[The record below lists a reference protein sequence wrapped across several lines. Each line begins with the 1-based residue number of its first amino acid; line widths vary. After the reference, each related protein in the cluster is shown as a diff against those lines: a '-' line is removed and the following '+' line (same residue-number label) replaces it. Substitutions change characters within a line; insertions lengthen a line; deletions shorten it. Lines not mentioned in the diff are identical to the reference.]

1 MSPPGTDVIDVH
13 AHLFLP
19 ELFELLNDLPQ
30 VTVPIENGRAQN
42 LSESW
47 TPISDVEDRLRT
59 LDELGIDRQVISVSG
74 VENFVR
80 SELMADP
87 ERRAEISRHINDGFA
102 TVLDDHGDRFGA
114 FADVPL
120 VAGGNVDAA
129 REEAERAVE
138 DLGFDGVTC
147 NTNVG
152 GVRLD
157 DERFEPLLETIDRL
171 DVPIFMHPANPVGE
185 DEAMADPHK
194 LRNLVGYPNETAL
207 AATRLAFRG
216 LLDRYDL
223 TVIAPHLGGTLPFL
237 GYRNEL
243 CFDEAVPS
251 FYHDGR
257 WAESLEKTFIEYVTD
272 HFYLDTGL
280 VSAEQMSY
288 THDVFGDRIVFGTDQ
303 PWFPPTETPRIYRFI
318 EEAELPERAVSAIYH
333 GNARS
338 MLS

>member
-1 MSPPGTDVIDVH
+1 MAPASMDVIDVH

-19 ELFELLNDLPQ
+19 ELFEMFNDLPR
-30 VTVPIENGRAQN
+30 VTVPIEDGRAQN

-47 TPISDVEDRLRT
+47 TPISDVEDRLQT
-59 LDELGIDRQVISVSG
+59 LDEFGIDRQILSVSG

-87 ERRAEISRHINDGFA
+87 DRRTDISRFINDSFA
-102 TVLDDHGDRFGA
+102 RVLEDHGDRFGA

-120 VAGGNVDAA
+120 VGGENVDAA
-129 REEAERAVE
+129 CDEAERAVN
-138 DLGFDGVTC
+138 DLGFNGVTC

-157 DERFEPLLETIDRL
+157 DERFEPLLATIDRL
-171 DVPIFMHPANPVGE
+171 GVPIFMHPANPVGE
-185 DEAMADPHK
+185 DAAMANPRK
-194 LRNLVGYPNETAL
+194 LRNLIGYPNETAL
-207 AATRLAFRG
+207 AATRLVFRG

-237 GYRNEL
+237 SYRNQL

-257 WAESLEKTFIEYVTD
+257 WASSLEKTFVEYVDD
-272 HFYLDTGL
+272 HFYFDTGL
-280 VSAEQMSY
+280 ISAEQIKF
-288 THDVFGDRIVFGTDQ
+288 THEVFGDRIVFGTDQ
-303 PWFPPTETPRIYRFI
+303 PWFPPAETPRIYRFI
-318 EEAELPERAVSAIYH
+318 EEAALPERVESAIYH

-338 MLS
+338 LLS